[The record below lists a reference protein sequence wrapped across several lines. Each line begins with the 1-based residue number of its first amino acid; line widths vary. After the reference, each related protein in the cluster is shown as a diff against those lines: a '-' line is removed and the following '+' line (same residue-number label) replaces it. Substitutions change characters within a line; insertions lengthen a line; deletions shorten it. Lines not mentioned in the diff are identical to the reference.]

1 MRTVKVLAKGQ
12 ITLPKEL
19 RKSSNIKEGD
29 TLVIEKV
36 KGNIVLKKGKTIFDF
51 SGALPGLGMTIEKL
65 REKAVKEA
73 AKDRG

>member
-12 ITLPKEL
+12 ITLPREL
-19 RKSSNIKEGD
+19 RESANIKKGD

-51 SGALPGLGMTIEKL
+51 SGVLPDLGMTIEQM
-65 REKAVKEA
+65 REKAIKEA